1 MIITATTLSMSDDER
16 LQAIDRIFFDM
27 EDQVV
32 FLRSF
37 NSSTQ
42 MLAIQRARA
51 SNDLATLSNLSGLN

>member
-51 SNDLATLSNLSGLN
+51 SNDLATLRNLYGLN